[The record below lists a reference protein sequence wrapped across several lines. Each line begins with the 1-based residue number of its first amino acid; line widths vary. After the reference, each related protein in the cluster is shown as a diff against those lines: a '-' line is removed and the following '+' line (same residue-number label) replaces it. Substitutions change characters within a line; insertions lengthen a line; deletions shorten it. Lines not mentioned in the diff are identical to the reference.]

1 MKNETQK
8 IQGFGP
14 PGAAQ
19 DPCIFGVSETF
30 RGVVA
35 EDEGPE
41 DPRLTAIHTAERL

>member
-1 MKNETQK
+1 MKPRK
-8 IQGFGP
+8 SKGFGRLR
-14 PGAAQ
+14 AARN
-19 DPCIFGVSETF
+19 PCIFGVSETF